1 VKWLGLRL
9 KRVLD
14 IAMSAVLLVLLSP
27 LMAAAAVAL
36 RLTMGSPVLFRQPRL
51 GHKGREFTILKFRTM
66 MARTDGAGEP
76 LPDDQRLTRMG
87 ALLRKT
93 TIDELPE
100 LFNVLR
106 GDMSIVGPRPLLVD
120 YRDTYTPEQWRR
132 HDMPPGM
139 AGPVLAG
146 GRNALEWDAKF
157 RLDVWYVDHWSL
169 WLDLKIFI
177 RTAMAVARR
186 EGVSAEGHVSMP
198 RFEGQDADASSIE
211 DLKDQD
217 PKD

>member
-1 VKWLGLRL
+1 MRRLQLRA

-14 IAMSAVLLVLLSP
+14 LLISAVLLTLLSP
-27 LMAAAAVAL
+27 VIVAASVTV
-36 RLTMGSPVLFRQPRL
+36 RLIMGAPVLFRQPRL
-51 GHKGREFTILKFRTM
+51 GYMGREFTILKFRTM
-66 MARTDGAGEP
+66 TDAVSATGDS
-76 LPDDQRLTRMG
+76 LPDDQRLTRFG

-100 LFNVLR
+100 LLNVLR
-106 GDMSIVGPRPLLVD
+106 GDMSIVGPRPLLVE

-146 GRNALEWDAKF
+146 GRNALKWDEKF
-157 RLDVWYVDHWSL
+157 RLDVAYVDHWSL
-169 WLDLKIFI
+169 LLDLKIFA
-177 RTAMAVARR
+177 RTVLAVVRR

-198 RFEGQDADASSIE
+198 RFQGHDGGSNPQVGDTEG
-211 DLKDQD
+211 
-217 PKD
+217 

>member
-1 VKWLGLRL
+1 MRWLGLRV

-14 IAMSAVLLVLLSP
+14 IAMAAVLLGLLSP
-27 LMAAAAVAL
+27 VIAAAAMAV
-36 RLTMGSPVLFRQPRL
+36 RLTMGPPVFFRQLRL

-66 MARTDGAGEP
+66 TDATGAAGEP
-76 LPDDQRLTRMG
+76 LPDDERLTRLG

-106 GDMSIVGPRPLLVD
+106 GDMSIVGPRPLLVE

-146 GRNALEWDAKF
+146 GRNALEWDEKF
-157 RLDVWYVDHWSL
+157 RLDVHYVDHWSL
-169 WLDLKIFI
+169 WLDLKIFTQ
-177 RTAMAVARR
+177 TALAVVRR
-186 EGVSAEGHVSMP
+186 EGVSAQGHVSMP
-198 RFEGQDADASSIE
+198 RFEGQEDDAGPA
-211 DLKDQD
+211 QD
-217 PKD
+217 PKG